1 MLRYINK
8 NILFPHGF
16 VGGVELISIMVEFLV
31 IIASLMVEIQYVNQY
46 MTFTQYSKMMG
57 SMEMLWRLINTI
69 QHVEGP
75 WICTGLLQS
84 EKMFLSVT

>member
-1 MLRYINK
+1 VLRYINK